1 MDITTV
7 LIALGMLIFFAHISG
22 ALFSKTRIPSVLLLM
37 LIGLAAGP
45 IFKWI
50 TPSFLGNFGSV
61 FTTLT
66 LITILFESG
75 TNLRLDDL
83 KKSLI
88 GATSLT
94 LLNFIISLAIGIVI
108 GRLLLNL
115 DWLYSLFL
123 GAALGGTSSAVVIP
137 MVNQLKPG
145 QKTKTILYLE
155 SALSDVLCLVVAL
168 ALLGGIETGQIS
180 ITGILSKMGV
190 SLIFAILLGFG
201 FGLIWTVFLKKI
213 LKGVKNVMFTSF
225 ASAFILYGL
234 TEKIGLNGGIC
245 ILAYGM
251 TMGNIGDSALF
262 RKLFHDNEESTL
274 NQEER
279 NFFSE
284 IVFIMQTYFFVYIGL
299 SIQLNNIWHI
309 IVGAILVACTFLFRI
324 LSSRSVGR
332 RDVNHRDRSLIIS
345 LGPKGLVAAV
355 LASLPMQKAATGIGD
370 LVSAEAIQNVSY
382 AAVLISI
389 IVCSVMVF
397 LIEKS
402 KKVDHNIE
410 TEELSIE
417 TEELSTEQTDN
428 QD

>member
-22 ALFSKTRIPSVLLLM
+22 ALFSKTRIPSVLLLI
-37 LIGLAAGP
+37 LIGLTAGP
-45 IFKWI
+45 VFKWI

-94 LLNFIISLAIGIVI
+94 VLNFVISLAIGIAI

-115 DWLYSLFL
+115 DWLYSIFL

-137 MVNQLKPG
+137 MVNQLNPG

-190 SLIFAILLGFG
+190 SLIFAILLGFAIG
-201 FGLIWTVFLKKI
+201 IIWTVLLKKM

-251 TMGNIGDSALF
+251 TMGNIGHSALF

-324 LSSRSVGR
+324 LSSRSVGKK
-332 RDVNHRDRSLIIS
+332 DVSQRDRKLTIS

-355 LASLPMQKAATGIGD
+355 LASLPMQKAATGVGD

-382 AAVLISI
+382 AVVLISI
-389 IVCSVMVF
+389 LLCSVLIFM
-397 LIEKS
+397 IEKS
-402 KKVDHNIE
+402 KKSEQQDE
-410 TEELSIE
+410 PEDLRTEKTNDQNSEL
-417 TEELSTEQTDN
+417 
-428 QD
+428 